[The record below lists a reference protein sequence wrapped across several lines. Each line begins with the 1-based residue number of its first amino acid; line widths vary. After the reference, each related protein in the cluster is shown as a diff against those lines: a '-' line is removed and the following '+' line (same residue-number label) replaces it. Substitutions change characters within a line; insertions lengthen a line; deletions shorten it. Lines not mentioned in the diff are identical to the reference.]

1 MCHET
6 NVYII
11 HLALKIFQVD
21 YIKYTIFSNFLVD
34 KESETKE
41 IWSKKDMT
49 ITAHL
54 S

>member
-11 HLALKIFQVD
+11 RLALKILQVD
-21 YIKYTIFSNFLVD
+21 YIKYTTCSNFLVD

-41 IWSKKDMT
+41 I
-49 ITAHL
+49 
-54 S
+54 